1 MNIVSHADLIAV
13 INDGTPRQRKDDAVE
28 QLDLPAVVVQQR
40 RQAPGDPDI
49 AAHLRIAGI
58 GVIHVVALF
67 SRAHFQGQFVVVP
80 EKQAP
85 LA

>member
-1 MNIVSHADLIAV
+1 MMGLPGSVNTMLL
-13 INDGTPRQRKDDAVE
+13 Q

-40 RQAPGDPDI
+40 RQAPGNPDI
-49 AAHLRIAGI
+49 APHLGIAGI

-67 SRAHFQGQFVVVP
+67 SGAHFQGQFVVVP